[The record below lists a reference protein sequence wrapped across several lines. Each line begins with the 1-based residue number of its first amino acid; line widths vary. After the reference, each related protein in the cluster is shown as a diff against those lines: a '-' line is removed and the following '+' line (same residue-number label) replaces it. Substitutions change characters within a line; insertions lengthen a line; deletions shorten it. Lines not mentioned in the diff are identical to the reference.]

1 MFRSLRFRMAAS
13 HAGAVLVILVILGG
27 IGQAILEHSLNRDA
41 TAELRNAAAQQIDH
55 FVESGRLDETPDADM
70 SSQSAVRVGAFRPDG
85 TPVVAPGEHL
95 PEWFRPS
102 SARVVDT
109 HVRGQPVRM
118 VTIPVRRSG
127 RLFGFVV
134 AARSTKPEASTLH
147 RVRLLLLFG
156 GFAAVLASL
165 AAGWWLAGRAAKPV
179 RRAYEAQAN
188 FAADASHELRT
199 PLTYIRSAVEVMA
212 EKDQAL
218 GGDVLEEIDY
228 LTGLT
233 QRLLLL
239 ARADRGALGIE
250 RRPVDLDEVCRSA
263 ARRARQAHG
272 VRISMPERNGS
283 LMALGDR
290 VAAEAALDAVLENV
304 AMHGGG
310 VAELDWYRDGD
321 RATVTVADRGPGMQ
335 AGEAASAFERFSRAD
350 SSRTRQSGGA
360 GLGLPLARSL
370 VLAQSGSIWLEASP
384 GGGLTVKMAFPAT
397 SGAPNT
403 QVRPLS

>member
-13 HAGAVLVILVILGG
+13 HAGAVLVILVVLGG
-27 IGQAILEHSLNRDA
+27 IGQAVLEHSLNRDA
-41 TAELRNAAAQQIDH
+41 TAELRNAAAQEVDH
-55 FVESGRLDETPDADM
+55 FVESGRLDESPDADM
-70 SSQSAVRVGAFRPDG
+70 SSQSAVRIGAFRPDG
-85 TPVVAPGEHL
+85 TAVVGPGEHL

-102 SARVVDT
+102 SSRVVDT
-109 HVRGQPVRM
+109 HVREQPVRI
-118 VTIPVRRSG
+118 VTIPVRRNG
-127 RLFGFVV
+127 RLLGFVV
-134 AARSTKPEASTLH
+134 AARSTQPEASTLH

-156 GFAAVLASL
+156 GIAAVLASL
-165 AAGWWLAGRAAKPV
+165 AAGWWLAGRAVKPV

-188 FAADASHELRT
+188 FAADASHEFRT

-212 EKDQAL
+212 EKDRAL
-218 GGDVLEEIDY
+218 GGEVLGEIDY
-228 LTGLT
+228 LTGVT

-250 RRPVDLDEVCRSA
+250 RRPVDLDGVCRSA
-263 ARRARQAHG
+263 ARRAGQAHG

-310 VAELDWYRDGD
+310 EAELDWYRDGA
-321 RATVTVADRGPGMQ
+321 RAMVTVADGGPGMP
-335 AGEAASAFERFSRAD
+335 AEEASTAFERFSRAD

-370 VLAQSGSIWLEASP
+370 VLAQSGSIWFETTP
-384 GGGLTVKMAFPAT
+384 GGGLTVKMAFPAAGGPRT
-397 SGAPNT
+397 
-403 QVRPLS
+403 